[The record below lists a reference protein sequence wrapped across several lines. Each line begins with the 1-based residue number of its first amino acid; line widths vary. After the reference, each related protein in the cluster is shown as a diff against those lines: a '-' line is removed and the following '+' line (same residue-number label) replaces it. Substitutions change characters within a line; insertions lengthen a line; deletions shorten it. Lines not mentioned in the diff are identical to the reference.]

1 MATEKLTVVAYIKAK
16 PGQAE
21 AVRDELM
28 ALIQP
33 TRNEPACINYDL
45 HRSNADPDLFMF
57 HENWQSKEDLDAHLE
72 TPHLNA
78 FKAKAGELLA
88 EPLKVELFT
97 MISEPA
103 KP

>member
-1 MATEKLTVVAYIKAK
+1 MPDEKLTVVAYIKAK

-21 AVRDELM
+21 AVQEALM
-28 ALIQP
+28 ALIEP

-45 HRSNADPDLFMF
+45 HRSNTDPDLFMF
-57 HENWQSKEDLDAHLE
+57 YENWRSKEDLDAHLE
-72 TPHLNA
+72 TPHLTA

-97 MISEPA
+97 MNSEPA